1 MKKILLLL
9 GVGGIGYA
17 FFNYFIKQYKL
28 ALDWDFKVKG
38 VKVLYLDKKRTKLN
52 LVISVLNKSIFELKV
67 KNYDLDTQFYS
78 YTLD

>member
-9 GVGGIGYA
+9 GLGGIGYA
-17 FFNYFIKQYKL
+17 FFNYFRNQYKL

-67 KNYDLDTQFYS
+67 KNYDLDIFYE
-78 YTLD
+78 DVKI